1 MFRKILAWLVAPL
14 TPSLITAMKNDV
26 AFLSDVSG
34 ALSDH
39 MCRSTI
45 VEMVV
50 DNLNVSAMDIAN
62 SLDMHDVAAHIDID
76 GLQEEIASRVEVDA
90 SAVAEEIDLADVA
103 EHIDTSEIEVDNN
116 ALAERVAETF
126 RASDI
131 AEHVDCYSIA
141 QEVCTRSI
149 ADEFDRSD
157 IAHYIESSE
166 LAREIDMD
174 DLADAITWRE
184 EDYERLAKA
193 LLSQFA
199 KATQQVTQADT
210 ATT

>member
-1 MFRKILAWLVAPL
+1 MFRKIVAWLVAPL
-14 TPSLITAMKNDV
+14 TRSIITAMKNDV

-76 GLQEEIASRVEVDA
+76 SLEEEIANRVDVDA
-90 SAVAEEIDLADVA
+90 SEVAQEINFSDLAA
-103 EHIDTSEIEVDNN
+103 HIDASEIEVDQGYI
-116 ALAERVAETF
+116 AEKVAESF
-126 RASDI
+126 NASDI
-131 AEHVDCYSIA
+131 AEHVDTYSIA
-141 QEVCTRSI
+141 QEVCIRSI
-149 ADEFDRSD
+149 ADELEKSD
-157 IAHYIESSE
+157 IADYIETSE
-166 LAREIDMD
+166 LAREIDMG
-174 DLADAITWRE
+174 DLADALTWRE

-193 LLSQFA
+193 LLKQFSQA
-199 KATQQVTQADT
+199 IHSDT

>member
-14 TPSLITAMKNDV
+14 TPSVITAMKNDV

-45 VEMVV
+45 IEMVV
-50 DNLNVSAMDIAN
+50 DKLNVSAMDIAN

-76 GLQEEIASRVEVDA
+76 GLEEEIASKVTVTA
-90 SAVAEEIDLADVA
+90 SAIADQIELSDLAQ
-103 EHIDTSEIEVDNN
+103 HIDTSEIEVDQSQI
-116 ALAERVAETF
+116 AERVAEAF
-126 RASDI
+126 NASDI
-131 AEHVDCYSIA
+131 AEYVDSYSIA
-141 QEVCTRSI
+141 NEVDARAI
-149 ADEFDRSD
+149 ADELDKSD
-157 IAHYIESSE
+157 IADYIETSD
-166 LAREIDMD
+166 LVGEIHMG

-193 LLSQFA
+193 LLKQFSQ
-199 KATQQVTQADT
+199 ATHSDT